1 MLHPRLARL
10 FSYLFG
16 HEYCIFCVAAL
27 EECCFELPF
36 VDWHLERCLAEE
48 MRDRSPVRRRTLC
61 VHGCIDAFCHGI
73 SHMAMDA
80 RQKEK
85 RERERE
91 RERVKSWQRGGF
103 VGKRVLQRKTMHLL
117 SVNYFHGLDY
127 ACWFRLH
134 HMLFSLPETHW
145 PTLCDGRHTHE
156 KSKTPQRTTRLIT
169 LSSPQPAFSKGHHMR
184 CISLSSSWA

>member
-91 RERVKSWQRGGF
+91 RESQKLAERRICGEAGAAKEDDAF
-103 VGKRVLQRKTMHLL
+103 VERE
-117 SVNYFHGLDY
+117 
-127 ACWFRLH
+127 
-134 HMLFSLPETHW
+134 LFSWLG
-145 PTLCDGRHTHE
+145 LCMLVSFAPH
-156 KSKTPQRTTRLIT
+156 
-169 LSSPQPAFSKGHHMR
+169 AF
-184 CISLSSSWA
+184 LAA